1 MADTPAWATYPVT
14 HRTQELQKITAWM
27 GAGESGAVVGLVGCG
42 RSNLLNFLCRR
53 PDVLQRYLPEQAS
66 RLILVPVDIYNLPA
80 NDLSSLYRTMLHS
93 FYWLR
98 EQFTTEIKQA
108 VNTLYLENRAVQD
121 PFLSQ
126 KALYDLLRLLQE
138 RQFRVVLV
146 LNRFDRFCEVATP
159 QMINTLRGLRDNFKD
174 MLSYLVGMIQ
184 EVGYLADP
192 MALGDMYELL
202 DTHVCWVGS
211 MTVADAHDMLT
222 HVLRPASSAPDE
234 TAVAAMLRLSGC
246 FPSLL
251 KAVGQWWLLGG
262 AGSMP
267 TADWAPLLLEEK
279 VIQYRL
285 ERIWNGLT
293 QEEKLA
299 LAELQKGAWLETRAH
314 LATQQAHTLARLS
327 AKGLCQ
333 QDAQD
338 WRIASE
344 LLAAYVGGLEGR
356 VRGKIWL
363 DEAARVIHQG
373 QEPLTDLIGLQ
384 YEILRFLTKNPY
396 IRHTR
401 DDIID
406 NAWPEEEQRE
416 GITPNALQ
424 VHIASIR
431 KKIEPNPALPRYL
444 LTWHGRPG
452 GYQFFPEGKPE

>member
-1 MADTPAWATYPVT
+1 MDDAPAWMSYPVT
-14 HRTQELQKITAWM
+14 HREQELQMIATWI
-27 GAGESGAVVGLVGCG
+27 GAGESGAVVGVVGCG

-53 PDVLQRYLPEQAS
+53 SEVLQRYLPDLAE
-66 RLILVPVDIYNLPA
+66 RIILVPVDIYNLPA

-93 FYWLR
+93 FYWIR
-98 EQFTTEIKQA
+98 EQLTPEISQMITE
-108 VNTLYLENRAVQD
+108 LYLENRAAQD

-126 KALYDLLRLLQE
+126 KALYDLLRLIQQKHL
-138 RQFRVVLV
+138 RVVLV

-184 EVGYLADP
+184 EVYYLPDP
-192 MALGDMYELL
+192 TAVGDMYELL
-202 DTHVCWVGS
+202 DTHVCWVGA
-211 MTVADAHDMLT
+211 MTEADARDMLA
-222 HVLRPASSAPDE
+222 HVLRLAP
-234 TAVAAMLRLSGC
+234 TPPSAVAVNAMLTLSGR

-251 KAVGQWWLLGG
+251 KTVGQWWQKRGEMRVPA
-262 AGSMP
+262 AGW
-267 TADWAPLLLEEK
+267 TKLLLEEK
-279 VIQYRL
+279 GVQYRL

-299 LAELQKGAWLETRAH
+299 LAELQKEGWLDQRPKAAE
-314 LATQQAHTLARLS
+314 QQQPIWARLT
-327 AKGLCQ
+327 AKGLCE
-333 QDAQD
+333 DTGTGY
-338 WRIASE
+338 RITGE
-344 LLAAYVGGLEGR
+344 LLAAYVAGIEGR

-363 DEAARVIHQG
+363 DEQTKMIYQG
-373 QEPLTDLIGLQ
+373 QEALDELSGLQ
-384 YEILRFLTKNPY
+384 YEILHFLIKNPRT
-396 IRHTR
+396 RHTR